1 VTTIREI
8 IDALER
14 FAPLPLQDDYDN
26 SGLQV
31 GLTETEASGAL
42 LCLDVTEAVIEEARS
57 LGYNLIVSHHPL
69 IFHPLKQV
77 TDATYQ
83 ERCVML
89 AVKYGITL
97 YACHTNLDNAEGG
110 VSFMMAQKLGLEN
123 VRFLSSADGK
133 SGAGVIGN
141 MHRPYCEREFCDF
154 VKRVFAVDTIRC
166 NEHYDRQINTVA
178 LCGGAGAFLIPD
190 AVKAGADAF
199 LTGEVGYHR
208 FFGYGG
214 QILLMESGHFESER
228 YTVQLLGQIISNDF
242 PELPIRVTEL
252 NTNPIRNI

>member
-1 VTTIREI
+1 MTTIREI

-42 LCLDVTEAVIEEARS
+42 LCLDVTEAVIEEART
-57 LGYNLIVSHHPL
+57 LGCNLVVSHHPL
-69 IFHPLKQV
+69 IFRPLKQV

-110 VSFMMAQKLGLEN
+110 VSFMMAQKLGLQD
-123 VRFLSSADGK
+123 VRFLSTSDGK
-133 SGAGVIGN
+133 SGAGVVGR
-141 MHRPYCEREFCDF
+141 MPQKYSEQAFCDA
-154 VKRVFAVDTIRC
+154 VKRVFALDTMRC
-166 NEHYDRQINTVA
+166 NEHFDGCIETVA
-178 LCGGAGAFLIPD
+178 VCGGSGAFLITD
-190 AVKAGADAF
+190 AERAGADAF
-199 LTGEVGYHR
+199 LTGEIGYHR

-214 QILLMESGHFESER
+214 KLLLMELGHYESER
-228 YTVQLLGQIISNDF
+228 YTPELLQKIISDNF
-242 PELPIRVTEL
+242 PELPVRVVKL